1 MLAGSTSG
9 GSFLRVVLRVVILG
23 LVLGESLAG
32 EVYRDEQCAVLDAGF
47 DPRIGHGEEADKSD
61 WPWHGALFFGRLYK
75 CGCTLVNEWFV
86 LTAAHCCFNP
96 DTGYGFSV
104 ALLRVKLGV
113 FDLSQ
118 HHVDQRTAWEY
129 EVDSVKV
136 HPEFTTGG
144 HRHDLAL
151 MLLKK
156 SVEQNQFVR
165 PIALDVGDSS
175 WIELSAGTSG
185 TVVGWGLTESDTLSN
200 ELRLALM
207 PIVRYVDCAM
217 SNPAVFGQLIHTG
230 MFCAGAKNG
239 SSVCNGDSGGGM
251 YVSSRDN
258 QWKLRGVVSFGATRD
273 GTNLCDLYSFAVFVN
288 VPHYKEWIQQE
299 LDSFDRQVRVPRIMN
314 PDASTGTSTTT
325 STTTT
330 STTTWSPPT
339 NTALNPTPPECFQQ
353 FKSVFIAERNSSI
366 SLVCN
371 YEPNSTIRSIRWTR
385 EIGEYRQQVELSSD
399 LTYGESVRNDILT
412 LLHLEADHSGRYSCA
427 VEYGDRTTVRDN
439 RTVSV
444 IGVIPRFDRG
454 AYMALPIRIRG
465 DYFNLKLSFH
475 VEKLSG
481 TLFHAEDGCG
491 KELVSVVLNNGKVE
505 FQYWTER
512 NTTRKI
518 TSLENGV
525 QLGQWH
531 KLEIKILHGKG
542 LFLLDK
548 RLQELFHADIASESC
563 YVGQDFVYLGG
574 YENSVES
581 GLVGCISGLVLND
594 EQIDLWNSSTRAG
607 NVTQCLPCFEN
618 PCQNGGVCVES
629 LGSDPVQCFCE
640 EGFVG
645 RRCSNR
651 GTGCS
656 SNPCRDG
663 ICKDHEEGFR
673 CMCPNDK
680 TGRFC
685 ERPNVLSGESLRFDS
700 YGYALYRITSAT
712 NLQIRFQVKISV
724 EQRSLVAFL
733 SEDNYD
739 ANNGIALLLADN
751 KLQLQIF
758 QDMEVKPLVLQSSV
772 ALKLDNWYSVLIELQ
787 GKEVYFQV
795 DYESALITN
804 VSSRSDERDRNLHL
818 GGLDEHINSY
828 RFNGSRIGF
837 SGCIG
842 ELTISNVPLNMST
855 SFSNAK
861 NVENCH

>member
-9 GSFLRVVLRVVILG
+9 GSSLKVVFIVVILG
-23 LVLGESLAG
+23 LVLGETLAG

-47 DPRIGHGEEADKSD
+47 DSRIGYGEEADKSD

-96 DTGYGFSV
+96 DTGYSFSV

-118 HHVDQRTAWEY
+118 HHFDQRTAWEY
-129 EVDSVKV
+129 GVDSVKV
-136 HPEFTTGG
+136 HPEFTTSG

-156 SVEQNQFVR
+156 CVELNQFVR
-165 PIALDVGDSS
+165 PIALDAGDSS

-200 ELRLALM
+200 ELRLAQM

-251 YVSSRDN
+251 YVSRDN

-299 LDSFDRQVRVPRIMN
+299 LDSFDRQARVPRIMN
-314 PDASTGTSTTT
+314 PD
-325 STTTT
+325 
-330 STTTWSPPT
+330 
-339 NTALNPTPPECFQQ
+339 

-412 LLHLEADHSGRYSCA
+412 LLHLEAAHSGRYSCA
-427 VEYGDRTTVRDN
+427 VEYADRTTVLDN

-444 IGVIPRFDRG
+444 TGVIPRFERG

-465 DYFNLKLSFH
+465 DYFNLRLTFR

-542 LFLLDK
+542 VFLLDK
-548 RLQELFHADIASESC
+548 RLQELFYADIAESC
-563 YVGQDFVYLGG
+563 YLGQDFVYLGG

-581 GLVGCISGLVLND
+581 GLIGCISGLVLND
-594 EQIDLWNSSTRAG
+594 EQIDLWKSSTRAR
-607 NVTQCLPCFEN
+607 NVTQCLPCSVN

-629 LGSDPVQCFCE
+629 LGTDPVQCFCE

-656 SNPCRDG
+656 SNPCRGG
-663 ICKDHEEGFR
+663 ICKDEEEGSR
-673 CMCPNDK
+673 CICPNDK

-685 ERPNVLSGESLRFDS
+685 ERSNVLSGESLRFDS
-700 YGYALYRITSAT
+700 YGYALYRITNTT
-712 NLQIRFQVKISV
+712 NLQIRFRVKISE

-733 SEDNYD
+733 SEDIYD
-739 ANNGIALLLADN
+739 ANNGIALVLADT

-818 GGLDEHINSY
+818 GGLDEHVNSY

-837 SGCIG
+837 SGCIE

-855 SFSNAK
+855 SFINAK